1 MSPSIRLVPFTLGPY
16 RGDVLASLDAG
27 SCTRALDRLLSSG
40 FDAAQPVSRSGDR
53 QVYRVPVDPTDRAG
67 LGGASELYVKR
78 YRIAAVWPWLESMAG
93 MHKSQRACRK
103 YGQSF
108 R

>member
-1 MSPSIRLVPFTLGPY
+1 M
-16 RGDVLASLDAG
+16 
-27 SCTRALDRLLSSG
+27 
-40 FDAAQPVSRSGDR
+40 
-53 QVYRVPVDPTDRAG
+53 DPTDRAG